1 MVPEMGM
8 GNRRFAIDFH
18 NHIVPGVDDGARSLE
33 ESLEAVERMVGEGIG
48 GICTTPH
55 LNASITH
62 NPVRLEQRLNKVND
76 AWEKVSS
83 VVKDSF
89 PQLELWSGYEI
100 MLDIPDPNLSDLRLR
115 LAGTPF
121 VLIEWPRLQIPPR
134 TEQVISKICADGY
147 LPIIAHPERY
157 EGIRRNIDIAGSWRR
172 AGAYLQV
179 SCGSFVDRYGKEVK
193 EAAFDFLARGWVDY
207 LSSDF
212 HARRHLSIHFN
223 DVKDLFHD
231 NDGYEQIKLLTMSN
245 PRRMLLGEAP
255 LPVPELVIKQ
265 RLLDRFK
272 NIFKG

>member
-1 MVPEMGM
+1 MVLKMGL
-8 GNRRFAIDFH
+8 GNHRFAIDFH

-33 ESLEAVERMVGEGIG
+33 ESSEAVERMVSEGIG

-62 NPVRLEQRLNKVND
+62 DPVRLEQRLNKVND
-76 AWEKVSS
+76 AWEEVSS
-83 VVKDSF
+83 VVKDNF
-89 PQLELWSGYEI
+89 PQLKLWSGYEI
-100 MLDIPDPNLSDLRLR
+100 MLDVPDPNLSDSRLR

-134 TEQVISKICADGY
+134 TEQVISRIRADGY

-179 SCGSFVDRYGKEVK
+179 NCGSFVDRYGKEVR
-193 EAAFDFLARGWVDY
+193 EVAFLARGWVDY

-212 HARRHLSIHFN
+212 HARRHLKIHFN
-223 DVKDLFHD
+223 DVEMLFQG
-231 NDGYEQIKLLTMSN
+231 NDGYEQLKLLTMSN
-245 PRRMLLGEAP
+245 PRRMLLGEVP
-255 LPVPELVIKQ
+255 LPVPELVIRR
-265 RLLDRFK
+265 RLWDRFK
-272 NIFKG
+272 NIFQG